1 MKAETLGTE
10 SPPSSFFF
18 KVKTYVDT
26 MEKPF
31 KQEPDHLLSITG
43 SDLSQIKGFCYIIS
57 SSQKQPWLNAQFVLP
72 TVFRQIQLLYSHLGG
87 KLHCWAVI

>member
-1 MKAETLGTE
+1 
-10 SPPSSFFF
+10 
-18 KVKTYVDT
+18 

-31 KQEPDHLLSITG
+31 KQEPDHPPSVPG
-43 SDLSQIKGFCYIIS
+43 SDLSRIKGFYYIIS

-87 KLHCWAVI
+87 KLHCWVVI